1 MNWLLDTCVLSELT
15 KPEPDPTLVSWIN
28 ERSEDDL
35 FLSVL
40 TLGEIEAA
48 IAKLPASARRAELE
62 NWLRIELSNRFQ
74 GRLLAIDAGV
84 AERWGAI
91 FEAAEAQGMHFSLLD
106 SLIAATSLHHG
117 MTVATRNVEYLEQC
131 GARCVNPWQRAN

>member
-1 MNWLLDTCVLSELT
+1 MNWLLDTCVVSELT
-15 KPEPDPTLVSWIN
+15 KPEPDKTLVAWIN
-28 ERSEDDL
+28 SRSEDDL

-48 IAKLPASARRAELE
+48 IAKLPPSSRRTELE
-62 NWLRIELSNRFQ
+62 GWLRTDLANRFQ

-91 FEAAEAQGMHFSLLD
+91 FEAAEAEGTHFSLVD

-117 MTVATRNVEYLEQC
+117 MTVATRNVEYLERC
-131 GARCVNPWQRAN
+131 GARCVNPWQRAD

>member
-1 MNWLLDTCVLSELT
+1 MNWLLDTCVLSELA
-15 KPEPDPTLVSWIN
+15 KPEPDESVVSWIT
-28 ERSEDDL
+28 ERAEDDL

-48 IAKLPASARRAELE
+48 IAKLPASSRRTELE
-62 NWLRIELSNRFQ
+62 EWLRVELANRFQ

-91 FEAAEAQGMHFSLLD
+91 FEAAEAKGIHFSLVD

-117 MTVATRNVEYLEQC
+117 MTVATRNVEYLERC
-131 GARCVNPWQRAN
+131 GARCVNPWQSAS